1 MIASIQTRELVIN
14 WHITEACNYGCK
26 YCYSAWEKQKGARD
40 VVKDMQAS
48 RDLIREVYEFFRP
61 GNTENPLYRQMQWQ
75 NVRLNFAGGEP
86 LLYAQQMPELVQ
98 YAHETG
104 FNTSLITNGSRLTGA
119 LLDELAPYMSWLGV
133 SFDSVNAE
141 VNQRIGR
148 ADRRGAQLD
157 VAGLARDI
165 QAARAANPNL
175 KLKVNTVVNAANA
188 SEDFSD
194 LIRELSPEK
203 WKILRMLPV
212 MNSNLEIDD
221 RMFAE
226 FVMRHR
232 AFQKISRVEDNS
244 EMLESYIMIDPLG
257 RFYQNGQDTRENG
270 YQYSPPI
277 LEVGALSAFG
287 GMRFSA
293 DRYAARYSEVA

>member
-1 MIASIQTRELVIN
+1 MRLNTVSELVIY
-14 WHITEACNYGCK
+14 WHITEACNYDCK

-40 VVKDMQAS
+40 VVKDIQVS
-48 RDLIREVYEFFRP
+48 RNLIREVYEFFRP

-75 NVRLNFAGGEP
+75 SVRLNFAGGEP
-86 LLYAQQMPELVQ
+86 LLYARQMPELVRF
-98 YAHETG
+98 AHETG

-119 LLDELAPYMSWLGV
+119 LLDELAPYMDWLGV
-133 SFDSVNAE
+133 SLDSVDAE
-141 VNQRIGR
+141 VNRRIGR

-165 QAARAANPNL
+165 QAARAANLDL
-175 KLKVNTVVNAANA
+175 KLKVNTVVNAAKAN
-188 SEDFSD
+188 EDFSS
-194 LIRELSPEK
+194 LIHELSPEK

-212 MNSNLEIDD
+212 VNRNLEIDD

-257 RFYQNGQDTRENG
+257 RFYQNGQDTRKNG
-270 YQYSPPI
+270 YQYSLPI
-277 LEVGALSAFG
+277 LEVGTLSAFG
-287 GMRFSA
+287 GTRFST